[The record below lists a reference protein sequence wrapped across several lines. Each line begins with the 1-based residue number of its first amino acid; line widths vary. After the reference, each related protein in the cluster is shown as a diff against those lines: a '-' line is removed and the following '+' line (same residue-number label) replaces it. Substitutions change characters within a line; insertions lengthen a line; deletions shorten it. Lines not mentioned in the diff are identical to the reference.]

1 MFIADISSYAG
12 YFADSSFLKPE
23 PFEKFCFLFGLIYVP
38 IVFVVLYKLVSFFE
52 GKYKFLFP
60 FYSNNYFN
68 MTFNIIVVA
77 VMFLWGYYIFKGAE
91 AGFECWIFKITLNYY
106 WLRFALILF
115 ILLMLFHKKFSNI
128 NSKAFFITGVL
139 IILATTITQFHT
151 NNIIIRNPFI
161 NAHFSMIAGA
171 VNQAANGKTILVDMF
186 SQYGVL
192 YPYIGAIFTKIFGHS
207 ILNIS
212 IYFLVLIFLSFLF
225 MYMALNEKLGADSWY
240 SLLSLIA
247 LIGIVHIF
255 YVSIILFGGVNNT
268 YYQYQPIR
276 TIFGS
281 FFIWFAIKYVKNSS
295 KEKYIVGLSLCGIS
309 FLWNFDTGV
318 PIVIAWLFFLIFNTI
333 SINQL
338 TIKEKI
344 IKSMKHILF
353 MGISLALTVLT
364 YNIFAYLRTGK
375 LPNWIEIVELQK
387 LFVVLGFYMA
397 PMRNFDLW
405 NIVMLI
411 YVVVLFSCLVAL
423 IKKRVT
429 DEHRYYFFISLLGI
443 GIFSYYQGRSLVSN
457 LFILI
462 YPAIILAAFLLHDIS
477 GKYRINKNN
486 LKYVFKNNLFRYDFI
501 KMFFLSIILVYGIVA
516 FFSKLPDLYKWVKY
530 NIKEVATANQT
541 PYFSETI
548 DFIKENKKGNET
560 VIFSYYND
568 YLYCLTGTYS
578 GLPFCSTIEAVTTL
592 QWERIKEVIKSKKI
606 KQIFYG
612 INSMPKKFDLVIFTE
627 LSENYKK
634 VKQTADGSMMLYEAK

>member
-1 MFIADISSYAG
+1 
-12 YFADSSFLKPE
+12 
-23 PFEKFCFLFGLIYVP
+23 
-38 IVFVVLYKLVSFFE
+38 
-52 GKYKFLFP
+52 
-60 FYSNNYFN
+60 
-68 MTFNIIVVA
+68 
-77 VMFLWGYYIFKGAE
+77 
-91 AGFECWIFKITLNYY
+91 
-106 WLRFALILF
+106 
-115 ILLMLFHKKFSNI
+115 
-128 NSKAFFITGVL
+128 
-139 IILATTITQFHT
+139 
-151 NNIIIRNPFI
+151 
-161 NAHFSMIAGA
+161 
-171 VNQAANGKTILVDMF
+171 
-186 SQYGVL
+186 
-192 YPYIGAIFTKIFGHS
+192 
-207 ILNIS
+207 
-212 IYFLVLIFLSFLF
+212 
-225 MYMALNEKLGADSWY
+225 
-240 SLLSLIA
+240 
-247 LIGIVHIF
+247 
-255 YVSIILFGGVNNT
+255 
-268 YYQYQPIR
+268 
-276 TIFGS
+276 
-281 FFIWFAIKYVKNSS
+281 
-295 KEKYIVGLSLCGIS
+295 
-309 FLWNFDTGV
+309 
-318 PIVIAWLFFLIFNTI
+318 
-333 SINQL
+333 
-338 TIKEKI
+338 
-344 IKSMKHILF
+344 